1 MFSIIIKEIK
11 EFYRSPVSLF
21 MAIVFPA
28 LLVFFLGTM
37 LQNLDVSD
45 WEIGEINIQ
54 YSASQANEISAKS
67 FDEFLSGI
75 EMVKSEKNDNKSE
88 ALELTDKGEIKAY
101 IELSDGEIVLHTGD
115 DGVANRAL
123 VSLLNSYIAM
133 SDMYVKIAISDPS
146 MLNNIASID
155 TDKSYVEQDGLGL
168 NRSML
173 DYYGVCMAVMMIFM
187 SHIIMG
193 CETFKEEQKMYTM
206 ARLVTSPL
214 GKMKLFF
221 GKMLGLLPSAAFS
234 NLTIMVLSAY
244 VFGAHYCDNF
254 GGNLLL
260 FIMLTC
266 CSMAAIAIGILIG
279 FIIKVPA
286 VGIVMPFAWAML
298 FFSGSFSKEVFFEDF
313 SNNLPPYLVQ
323 QAAFNLT
330 LYNDASKAIAVI
342 CVALAITFIASGAG
356 AAIFSKKRAV

>member
-1 MFSIIIKEIK
+1 MLSIIIKEIK
-11 EFYRSPVSLF
+11 EFYRSPVNLF
-21 MAIVFPA
+21 MAILFPV
-28 LLVFFLGTM
+28 LLIFFLGTM

-45 WEIGEINIQ
+45 WEIGEINVQ
-54 YSASQANEISAKS
+54 YSTAQANEISATA
-67 FDEFLSGI
+67 FDQFLSGI

-88 ALELTDKGEIKAY
+88 ALSLTDKGEIKAF
-101 IELSDGEIVLHTGD
+101 IELDNGEIVLHTGD

-123 VSLLNSYIAM
+123 VSLLNSYIEL
-133 SDMYVKIAISDPS
+133 SDTYTKIAVTDPS
-146 MLNNIASID
+146 LLANITAED

-173 DYYGVCMAVMMIFM
+173 DYYGVCIAVMMIFM

-221 GKMLGLLPSAAFS
+221 GKMLGLLPSAVFS

-298 FFSGSFSKEVFFEDF
+298 FFSGSFSKEIFFEGF

-342 CVALAITFIASGAG
+342 CVALIVTFITAGAG
-356 AAIFSKKRAV
+356 AAIFSKKRTV